1 MEGRAGPNSSRKAT
15 TCVSAYEALQK
26 EFVPTTPPELG
37 RHRRTGSDR
46 SSEASRAA
54 GALIELLRQA
64 HDLLEVLTDDDY
76 ASPLE
81 TTTQAADELVQR
93 GRIRDT
99 SSTSSTACSR
109 GSMPGGST
117 TTPASATPRS
127 RPSRDAGRRR
137 IEGAIGELERLG
149 DLEGR
154 MPIDVRPE
162 PGQDWTRSSLAR
174 EIQSVATHV
183 IHHHALIRLTL
194 AQREI
199 ETPPDPA
206 SRPRPSPIERRAS
219 AEPLGSR
226 HGPGPSR
233 DALLERHG
241 LRHGHPPGASSRL
254 SVDRG
259 IPSDEALILRIL

>member
-1 MEGRAGPNSSRKAT
+1 MSPSLRSLAEGARPHDPARILRPGGSAGPD
-15 TCVSAYEALQK
+15 
-26 EFVPTTPPELG
+26 PI
-37 RHRRTGSDR
+37 R

-81 TTTQAADELVQR
+81 TTTQAADASWSSPGAHTRHVLDFVDCLLAGIDAR
-93 GRIRDT
+93 RIDY
-99 SSTSSTACSR
+99 TARKRHPEVETC
-109 GSMPGGST
+109 
-117 TTPASATPRS
+117 
-127 RPSRDAGRRR
+127 RDAGRRR

-199 ETPPDPA
+199 ETPPDFGVA
-206 SRPRPSPIERRAS
+206 PSTLAYLAESER
-219 AEPLGSR
+219 
-226 HGPGPSR
+226 
-233 DALLERHG
+233 
-241 LRHGHPPGASSRL
+241 
-254 SVDRG
+254 
-259 IPSDEALILRIL
+259 